1 MDLVEVAEDVEEEE
15 DGVVEMEEGEDL
27 VEAVGEEVVLVV
39 VIIWDME
46 ETTHKILYVS
56 DVIYLS
62 AVSFSNL
69 KVFAGDLTFSS

>member
-1 MDLVEVAEDVEEEE
+1 MTGIMVVVMDLVEVAEDVEEEE

-46 ETTHKILYVS
+46 ETTHKIL
-56 DVIYLS
+56 
-62 AVSFSNL
+62 
-69 KVFAGDLTFSS
+69 

>member
-1 MDLVEVAEDVEEEE
+1 MTGIMVVVMDPVEVAEDVEEEE

-46 ETTHKILYVS
+46 ETTHKIL
-56 DVIYLS
+56 
-62 AVSFSNL
+62 
-69 KVFAGDLTFSS
+69 

>member
-1 MDLVEVAEDVEEEE
+1 MTGIMVVVMDLVEVAEDVGEEE

-46 ETTHKILYVS
+46 ETTHKIL
-56 DVIYLS
+56 
-62 AVSFSNL
+62 
-69 KVFAGDLTFSS
+69 

>member
-1 MDLVEVAEDVEEEE
+1 MVAMDLVEVAEDVEEEE

-46 ETTHKILYVS
+46 ETTHKIL
-56 DVIYLS
+56 
-62 AVSFSNL
+62 
-69 KVFAGDLTFSS
+69 